1 MAGDRTLKLSL
12 LADTK
17 NLVDGLNKGQKES
30 QTFGDKIDNINRKVG
45 LAFAAMGAAAT
56 AMALKFTK
64 DAIGA
69 ASDME
74 ETVAKI
80 GVIFGESAKEIDKFA
95 ATAATNLGQS
105 KQQALDA
112 AANFAIFGK
121 AAGLSGKALVD
132 FSVGLVALASDLA
145 SFNNTTPEDAINA
158 IGAALRGEA
167 EPLRRYGVLLN
178 DATLKVAALELGIYS
193 GVGALTAQQKVL
205 AAQKVILEQTNIAQG
220 DFARTSDGLANSQRQ
235 IAASVA
241 DAQAQLGEALL
252 PVMLQLATF
261 TENVLVPAL
270 SSFIDG
276 LTGKGGLKQGL
287 TESQKS
293 AEEFGKRARK
303 VFDVIV
309 DLKEVALVTAGVL
322 TTMFVVSKIQAA
334 VVVVINLIKGLVVAY
349 NALRVSAMAAGIAA
363 AFALNPALGI
373 AAGTAAIAGMGLLI
387 QKMNK
392 QSGAITGSIFTGG
405 NTVPAASLPSGF
417 TSGTTIPKPAGT
429 PQITQSASASGTTR
443 TTNAPSVASAPTIL
457 KPSGNAIPSSFDV
470 AAARAGE
477 EQDRP
482 IVINVNAPS
491 VIDETGF
498 TRAVQLAIQNTQ
510 QRGGG
515 GAGFALNSMT
525 VFTPDWRVKINET
538 TVTAITLVNLTIT
551 SGRQTIYEQ
560 PSASYC
566 NVTLNH

>member
-121 AAGLSGKALVD
+121 AAGLSGEALVD
-132 FSVGLVALASDLA
+132 FSVDFVALASDLA

-158 IGAALRGEA
+158 IGSALRGEA

-193 GVGALTAQQKVL
+193 GTGALTAQQKVL
-205 AAQKVILEQTNIAQG
+205 AAQKVILEQTNLAQG

-235 IAASVA
+235 IAASVE

-252 PVMLQLATF
+252 PVIQQLADF
-261 TENVLVPAL
+261 TKNVLVPAL

-276 LTGKGGLKQGL
+276 LTGRGGLKQGL
-287 TESQKS
+287 TESQKALSNLVKS
-293 AEEFGKRARK
+293 AQ
-303 VFDVIV
+303 
-309 DLKEVALVTAGVL
+309 GVRCL
-322 TTMFVVSKIQAA
+322 S
-334 VVVVINLIKGLVVAY
+334 
-349 NALRVSAMAAGIAA
+349 
-363 AFALNPALGI
+363 
-373 AAGTAAIAGMGLLI
+373 
-387 QKMNK
+387 
-392 QSGAITGSIFTGG
+392 
-405 NTVPAASLPSGF
+405 
-417 TSGTTIPKPAGT
+417 
-429 PQITQSASASGTTR
+429 
-443 TTNAPSVASAPTIL
+443 
-457 KPSGNAIPSSFDV
+457 
-470 AAARAGE
+470 
-477 EQDRP
+477 
-482 IVINVNAPS
+482 
-491 VIDETGF
+491 
-498 TRAVQLAIQNTQ
+498 
-510 QRGGG
+510 
-515 GAGFALNSMT
+515 
-525 VFTPDWRVKINET
+525 
-538 TVTAITLVNLTIT
+538 
-551 SGRQTIYEQ
+551 
-560 PSASYC
+560 
-566 NVTLNH
+566 

>member
-515 GAGFALNSMT
+515 GGGFAL
-525 VFTPDWRVKINET
+525 I
-538 TVTAITLVNLTIT
+538 
-551 SGRQTIYEQ
+551 Q
-560 PSASYC
+560 
-566 NVTLNH
+566 

>member
-121 AAGLSGKALVD
+121 AAGLSGQALVD
-132 FSVGLVALASDLA
+132 FSVDFVALASDLA

-178 DATLKVAALELGIYS
+178 DATLKAAALELGIYS
-193 GVGALTAQQKVL
+193 GTGALTAQQKVL
-205 AAQKVILEQTNIAQG
+205 AAQKVILEQTNLAQG

-235 IAASVA
+235 IAASVE
-241 DAQAQLGEALL
+241 DAKAQLGEALL
-252 PVMLQLATF
+252 PVIQQLANF
-261 TENVLVPAL
+261 TKDVLVPAL
-270 SSFIDG
+270 SSFISG
-276 LTGKGGLKQGL
+276 LTGKGGLTEGL
-287 TESQKS
+287 TETQKS
-293 AEEFGKRARK
+293 AEQWGIRARK
-303 VFDVIV
+303 VYDVLV
-309 DLKEVALVTAGVL
+309 DLKEVAIATAAVL
-322 TTMFVVSKIQAA
+322 ATIFVVSKIQAA
-334 VVVVINLIKGLVVAY
+334 VVATVALINTLIKAY
-349 NALRVSAMAAGIAA
+349 NALKASAIVAGIASAYAINPLLGVGATAGA
-363 AFALNPALGI
+363 AAVLAAANAIGRRNDTN
-373 AAGTAAIAGMGLLI
+373 AVSASVAGT
-387 QKMNK
+387 
-392 QSGAITGSIFTGG
+392 GS
-405 NTVPAASLPSGF
+405 NTVSSASLPSGF
-417 TSGTTIPKPAGT
+417 TSGTSIPKPAGT
-429 PQITQSASASGTTR
+429 PQITESASASGTTR

-515 GAGFALNSMT
+515 GAGFAL
-525 VFTPDWRVKINET
+525 IE
-538 TVTAITLVNLTIT
+538 
-551 SGRQTIYEQ
+551 
-560 PSASYC
+560 
-566 NVTLNH
+566 

>member
-121 AAGLSGKALVD
+121 AAGLSGEALVD
-132 FSVGLVALASDLA
+132 FSVDFVALASDLA

-158 IGAALRGEA
+158 IGAALRGES

-178 DATLKVAALELGIYS
+178 DATLRAAAFELGIYS
-193 GVGALTAQQKVL
+193 GEGALTAQQKVL
-205 AAQKVILEQTNIAQG
+205 AAQKVILEETNLAQG

-235 IAASVA
+235 IAASVE

-252 PVMLQLATF
+252 PVIQELANF
-261 TENVLVPAL
+261 TKDVLVPAL

-293 AEEFGKRARK
+293 AEEFGKKARK

-309 DLKEVALVTAGVL
+309 DLKEVAIVTAGVL
-322 TTMFVVSKIQAA
+322 TAMFVVSKIQAG
-334 VVVVINLIKGLVVAY
+334 VVVVINLIKGLAAAY

-387 QKMNK
+387 QQMNK
-392 QSGAITGSIFTGG
+392 QSGGITGSIFTGG

-417 TSGTTIPKPAGT
+417 TAGTTISKPAGT
-429 PQITQSASASGTTR
+429 PQITESASASGTTR

-457 KPSGNAIPSSFDV
+457 KPSGNAIPSTFDI

-515 GAGFALNSMT
+515 GAGFAL
-525 VFTPDWRVKINET
+525 I
-538 TVTAITLVNLTIT
+538 
-551 SGRQTIYEQ
+551 Q
-560 PSASYC
+560 
-566 NVTLNH
+566 